1 MTTRTH
7 GYCTDN
13 EDVAHRLAMATP
25 NDLIGA
31 ALDTERAWLPTGRRC
46 EATRQVAADDRRCCH
61 DQQEHGIR

>member
-1 MTTRTH
+1 
-7 GYCTDN
+7 
-13 EDVAHRLAMATP
+13 MATP